1 MLQKIIRILLI
12 SLVLMIVIS
21 AIYGLSASN
30 TVPESGL
37 GSETQNVTAEQVKPV
52 ECSSLSLEFIS
63 SSSTGSILNDLVLG
77 TSSSDSLSGI
87 GGNDCLVGGEG
98 DDTLDGGEG
107 TDICIGGGG
116 ADTFLNC
123 ETEIE

>member
-37 GSETQNVTAEQVKPV
+37 GSETQSVTAEQVKPV
-52 ECSSLSLEFIS
+52 ECNSLSLEFIS

-77 TSSSDSLSGI
+77 TSSSDSLSGLS
-87 GGNDCLVGGEG
+87 GNDCLVGGEG

-123 ETEIE
+123 ETEIQ